1 LRLNHPIRTALRRAA
16 MVMLFRPLARVMFG
30 LNKIGAE
37 NLPTHGPAIIV
48 ANHNSHVDTL
58 VLLCIFPSRLIG
70 RLRPLAAADHFLGD
84 PVSSWFSRR
93 VVGIIPLKRTGV
105 ERGEDVLAQAKQALN
120 QGDILIVFPE
130 GTRGEPEELGAFK
143 AGVARLAEAAPETP
157 IVPIFIQGAGRAL
170 PKGSKI
176 PVPFDITIVI
186 GQALAFSG
194 SRPQLIAE
202 LRTRLAALKALAPPL
217 KWE

>member
-1 LRLNHPIRTALRRAA
+1 LKLNHPVRTALRRVA
-16 MVMLFRPLARVMFG
+16 MVLLFRPIARLMFG

-37 NLPTHGPAIIV
+37 NLPTQGPAIIV

-70 RLRPLAAADHFLGD
+70 KLRPVAAADHFLGD

-93 VVGIIPLKRTGV
+93 VVGIIPLKRVGAQK
-105 ERGEDVLAQAKQALN
+105 GEDVLAQAKVALAD
-120 QGDILIVFPE
+120 GDILIVFPE
-130 GTRGEPEELGAFK
+130 GTRGAPEEIGAFK
-143 AGVARLAEAAPETP
+143 AGVARLAEAAPNAP
-157 IVPIFIQGAGRAL
+157 IVPIYIQGAGRAL
-170 PKGSKI
+170 PRGSKI

-186 GQALAFSG
+186 GKALKFSG
-194 SRPQLIAE
+194 SRSQLVAD
-202 LRTRLAALKALAPPL
+202 LRDRIDALKSLAPPL

>member
-16 MVMLFRPLARVMFG
+16 MVMLFRPIARVMFG
-30 LNKIGAE
+30 LNKIGSE
-37 NLPTHGPAIIV
+37 NLPTQGPAIIV

-70 RLRPLAAADHFLGD
+70 RLRPVAAADHFLGD

-105 ERGEDVLAQAKQALN
+105 GRGEDVLAQAKEALSD
-120 QGDILIVFPE
+120 GDILIVFPE
-130 GTRGEPEELGAFK
+130 GTRGAPEELGAFK
-143 AGVARLAEAAPETP
+143 AGVARLAEAAPTAP
-157 IVPIFIQGAGRAL
+157 IIPIYIQGAGRAL
-170 PKGSKI
+170 PKGAKI

-186 GQALAFSG
+186 GQALAFTG
-194 SRPQLIAE
+194 SRPDLIAA
-202 LRTRLAALKALAPPL
+202 LRTRLEALKALAPPL